1 MSAAFFTKKTLTPT
15 KRVCLRLREAREIKK
30 MSLATMAE
38 KTKIDIKYLEAL
50 EACEFNKLPTGVVY
64 QKNYVKKYIEA
75 LGMDSKDYV
84 AQFIDDEFDYTEP
97 QTRTHPIQHIKKIW
111 LSSVPS
117 YINSIIGIS
126 VSALL
131 LIYIGLQI
139 RTILQPPTLTISSPQ
154 NGVVIDE
161 QTVVIAGETDPQ
173 TTVLLNGQE
182 LQHNEQG
189 QFNQTIDLRPGLNT
203 ITITAQKKHGKT
215 TTETRYVVRK
225 EMGE

>member
-15 KRVCLRLREAREIKK
+15 KRVCLRLREAREAKK
-30 MSLATMAE
+30 MSLATLAE

-50 EACEFNKLPTGVVY
+50 EACEFEKLPTGVVY

-75 LGMDSKDYV
+75 LGMDPKGYV
-84 AQFIDDEFDYTEP
+84 AQFIDDEFDHIEP
-97 QTRTHPIQHIKKIW
+97 QARVHPMRHIKTIW

-117 YINSIIGIS
+117 YINIVIGIGIGS
-126 VSALL
+126 LL
-131 LIYIGLQI
+131 LLYIGLQI
-139 RTILQPPTLTISSPQ
+139 RTILQPPKLTVSSPQ

-161 QTVVIAGETDPQ
+161 QTVVISGETEPNI
-173 TTVLLNGQE
+173 TILLNGTEIKNSVQGTF
-182 LQHNEQG
+182 NE
-189 QFNQTIDLRPGLNT
+189 TIDLRPGLNT

>member
-15 KRVCLRLREAREIKK
+15 KRVCLRLREAREAKK

-50 EACEFNKLPTGVVY
+50 EACEFDKLPTGVVY

-75 LGMDSKDYV
+75 LNMDPKDYV
-84 AQFIDDEFDYTEP
+84 AQFIDDEFDRIEP
-97 QTRTHPIQHIKKIW
+97 QARTHPMRHIKTIW

-117 YINSIIGIS
+117 YINVLLGIG
-126 VSALL
+126 VSLL
-131 LIYIGLQI
+131 LLSYIGLQI
-139 RTILQPPTLTISSPQ
+139 RTILQPPTLLISSPQ
-154 NGVVIDE
+154 NGVVINE
-161 QTVVIAGETDPQ
+161 QTVVIAGETEPN
-173 TTVLLNGQE
+173 TTVLLNGTE
-182 LQHNEQG
+182 IKNSEEGIFNE
-189 QFNQTIDLRPGLNT
+189 TIDLRPGLNT
-203 ITITAQKKHGKT
+203 ITITVQKKHGKT